1 MYHIF
6 TNKLWD
12 IFSPRWAQGRCLR
25 TRFSLSKYFLTS
37 FIYSSNEL
45 RPPFER
51 SWVINRGFFETII
64 PSVFTNSIVMWKS
77 FLLADFDLF
86 VAWKK
91 KKSKSKFIR
100 VCKVHIFW
108 EGQKYS
114 KKNPINC
121 SNFHKCDSD
130 VKVPLPGWFWF
141 VCSLQCKCG
150 LLVGSL

>member
-64 PSVFTNSIVMWKS
+64 PSVFTNAIVMWKS

-86 VAWKK
+86 VAWNKK
-91 KKSKSKFIR
+91 KKYRPTSLIHHYGVEGVLGLGEREHRQIQWPRVSLLTRGTLQIR
-100 VCKVHIFW
+100 IQFVR
-108 EGQKYS
+108 QR
-114 KKNPINC
+114 
-121 SNFHKCDSD
+121 SD
-130 VKVPLPGWFWF
+130 PTLE
-141 VCSLQCKCG
+141 QTNMNI
-150 LLVGSL
+150 